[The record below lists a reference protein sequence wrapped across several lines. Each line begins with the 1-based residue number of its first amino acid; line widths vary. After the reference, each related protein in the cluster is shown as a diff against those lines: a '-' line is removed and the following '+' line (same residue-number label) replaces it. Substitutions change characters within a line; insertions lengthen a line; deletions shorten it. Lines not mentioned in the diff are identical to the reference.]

1 MKVLVR
7 LYLRNFLPSKEMNS
21 PERLSEYM
29 DIRVH
34 GVVTY
39 SVLVYFI
46 NVFSRDRNKTKSL
59 SSCFRT
65 KKNNFGKCFTKYR
78 KCLRIYR
85 IYKIQNLFKGNSI
98 YLEKIVQ
105 HSWLSMLVSDMFR
118 IFYQWKKWN
127 GKRVYFGNILSN

>member
-1 MKVLVR
+1 MKVLAR

-59 SSCFRT
+59 SFRFRT
-65 KKNNFGKCFTKYR
+65 KNIFGKYFTKYR

-85 IYKIQNLFKGNSI
+85 VYKI
-98 YLEKIVQ
+98 
-105 HSWLSMLVSDMFR
+105 
-118 IFYQWKKWN
+118 
-127 GKRVYFGNILSN
+127 